1 MNQLDLIQALIAVAD
16 AGSVQKA
23 AAQLNQTTS
32 AISRKITKLEA
43 SLGVQLLKRHR
54 TGTVLTEVGQR
65 YYYECKEAFALFKK
79 AEQLAQ
85 ATVKHPEGK
94 LRVVSNHYYAEKWL
108 IPNMASF
115 MRLYPDIELHLDI
128 QEIQPN
134 FEKTKMDILFGVHT
148 HGSDDLVRKRIDRYR
163 RVLCASPNYLKQHGC
178 PKCPSELL
186 QHQFIVHD
194 ARLQQNIIVL
204 DDEQPVLTKPAL
216 FINQSQIIIDAA
228 LSSLGIIWTAETLVK
243 PWLDNG
249 KLIEIM
255 QHKNQKAV
263 DVYLYYR
270 YQKHIDTKIA
280 AFVEHFS
287 KRP

>member
-54 TGTVLTEVGQR
+54 SGTVLTDIGQR
-65 YYYECKEAFALFKK
+65 YYYECKEALAQLKK

-85 ATVKHPEGK
+85 ATLNHPEGK
-94 LRVVSNHYYAEKWL
+94 LRVVSNQYYAKNWL
-108 IPNMASF
+108 MPKLPSF
-115 MRLYPDIELHLDI
+115 LQRYPDIELHLDI

-134 FEKTKMDILFGVHT
+134 FEKNKMDIIFGVHT
-148 HGSDDLVRKRIDRYR
+148 QGSDDLVRKRIDSYR
-163 RVLCASPNYLKQHGC
+163 RILCAAPQYLKKHGC

-186 QHQFIVHD
+186 QHQFIVHE
-194 ARLQQNIIVL
+194 ARLQQNSIVL
-204 DDEQPVLTKPAL
+204 DDDESVLTKPFL
-216 FINQSQIIIDAA
+216 FINQSQMIIEAA
-228 LSSLGIIWTAETLVK
+228 LNNLGIIWTAETIVQ
-243 PWLDNG
+243 PWLDNCQ
-249 KLIEIM
+249 LIEIM
-255 QHKNQKAV
+255 KTKNQRQV

-270 YQKHIDTKIA
+270 YQKHPDTKIS

-287 KRP
+287 K